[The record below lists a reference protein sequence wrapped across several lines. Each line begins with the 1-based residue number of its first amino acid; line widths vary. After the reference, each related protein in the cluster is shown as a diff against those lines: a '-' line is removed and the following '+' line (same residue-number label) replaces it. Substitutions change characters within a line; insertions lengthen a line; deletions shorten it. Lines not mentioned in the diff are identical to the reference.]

1 MSQIFVSKLHAAKF
15 KFFLAILTKIMTAL
29 AILVIVDK
37 HGSSRKKFVR
47 GDQATFMNM
56 KFQKKIE
63 EIITDVN

>member
-1 MSQIFVSKLHAAKF
+1 
-15 KFFLAILTKIMTAL
+15 MTAL

-37 HGSSRKKFVR
+37 HGSLRKKFVR

-63 EIITDVN
+63 EIIADVN